1 METTSY
7 VRNALPRDRVVL
19 ITGASSGIGR
29 ATALAFAKDGARV
42 VLASRNREK
51 LDALAKEIGD
61 RALAVTCDVRHRAQ
75 MRAAVEAGVAK
86 FGALHVAIAN
96 AGFGIYHSAAR
107 MKDEDLDAV
116 FRTNVFG
123 AVYTIQEALPHLRKA
138 GRGQAIFVTSVLGK
152 AVTPG
157 GASYNMS
164 KHAVTAY
171 ADTLRMEEPRG
182 GIDVIVVGPGQTA
195 SDFQKNAENRFR
207 GFNPVR
213 SNEGGWSPG
222 RVAKAI
228 LRASKRRKREV
239 YLTLEGRVL
248 LALRPWI
255 PGIADKIVRKV
266 SGPLPEE
273 QP

>member
-1 METTSY
+1 MSS

-42 VLASRNREK
+42 VVASRNRAS

-61 RALAVTCDVRHRAQ
+61 SALAVTCDVRKREEV
-75 MRAAVEAGVAK
+75 RAAVETGVRK

-107 MKDEDLDAV
+107 MRDEDLEAV
-116 FRTNVFG
+116 LRTNVYG

-138 GRGQAIFVTSVLGK
+138 RGQAIFITSVLGK

-164 KHAVTAY
+164 KHALTAY
-171 ADTLRMEEPRG
+171 ADTLRMEEPKG
-182 GIDVIVVGPGQTA
+182 GIDVIVVGPGQVAT
-195 SDFQKNAENRFR
+195 DFQKNAGNRFKDFLPAR
-207 GFNPVR
+207 KNA
-213 SNEGGWSPG
+213 GGWKPE

-228 LRASKRRKREV
+228 LAASKRRKREV
-239 YLTLEGRVL
+239 YLTFEGRAL
-248 LALRPWI
+248 LAIRPLL
-255 PGIADKIVRKV
+255 PGLADRIVRKV
-266 SGPLPEE
+266 SGPLHEE
-273 QP
+273 NP

>member
-1 METTSY
+1 MP
-7 VRNALPRDRVVL
+7 LPKDRVVL

-29 ATALAFAKDGARV
+29 AAAIAFAKDGARV
-42 VLASRNREK
+42 VVAARNRER
-51 LDALAKEIGD
+51 LDELAKEIGAT
-61 RALAVTCDVRHRAQ
+61 ALAVTCDVRHRSQ
-75 MRAAVEAGVAK
+75 VRAAVDAAVAK

-96 AGFGIYHSAAR
+96 AGFGIYHTAAR
-107 MKDEDLDAV
+107 MRDEDLDAV
-116 FRTNVFG
+116 FRTNVYG

-138 GRGQAIFVTSVLGK
+138 RGQAIFVTSVLGK

-164 KHAVTAY
+164 KHAMTAY
-171 ADTLRMEEPRG
+171 ADSLRMEEPKG

-195 SDFQKNAENRFR
+195 SDFQANAENRFKDFLPAR
-207 GFNPVR
+207 DNK
-213 SNEGGWSPG
+213 GGWSSE

-228 LRASKRRKREV
+228 LKASKRRKREV
-239 YLTLEGRVL
+239 YLTIEGRAL

-266 SGPLPEE
+266 SGPLPTEE
-273 QP
+273 T

>member
-1 METTSY
+1 MSF
-7 VRNALPRDRVVL
+7 VPKALPRDRVVL

-29 ATALAFAKDGARV
+29 ATALAFARDGARV
-42 VLASRNREK
+42 VLASRNREA

-61 RALAVTCDVRHRAQ
+61 VAFALPCDVRKRENVRATVD
-75 MRAAVEAGVAK
+75 AAVCK

-116 FRTNVFG
+116 LKTNVYG
-123 AVYTIQEALPHLRKA
+123 AVYTIQEALPYLRKV
-138 GRGQAIFVTSVLGK
+138 RGQAIFVTSVLGK

-164 KHAVTAY
+164 KHALTAY
-171 ADTLRMEEPRG
+171 ADSLRMEEPKG

-195 SDFQKNAENRFR
+195 TDFQRNAGNRFK
-207 GFNPVR
+207 GFDAVR
-213 SNEGGWSPG
+213 KNEGGWSPE
-222 RVAKAI
+222 RVARAI
-228 LRASKRRKREV
+228 LSASKRRKREV
-239 YLTLEGRVL
+239 YLTFEGRVL

-255 PGIADKIVRKV
+255 PGIADRIVRKV
-266 SGPLPEE
+266 SGPLPPEE
-273 QP
+273 F